1 MGRALAAIGI
11 ILTLGYVFF
20 AWWLV
25 GDRIQTL
32 RYMDLNE
39 VGDFLAGAFGP
50 IAILWLVLGFFQQGD
65 ELRQSTAAL
74 EEQSKQLK
82 STSDHQRN
90 VAEISLKA
98 LELNREERIAR
109 DHQYRA
115 SLKPIFSIEAGKF
128 IEKDDF
134 CELDCRVINDGA
146 LVFNVFII
154 CSRAEIE
161 YACHR
166 HGNIANGGVA
176 SFTCK
181 WSKDVPGT
189 SLIITIRYEEQD
201 STIGVKRFHCVV
213 VGRIDNFEFVENF

>member
-1 MGRALAAIGI
+1 MDRRTKIAVWFTAA
-11 ILTLGYVFF
+11 Y
-20 AWWLV
+20 LV
-25 GDRIQTL
+25 GIAVL
-32 RYMDLNE
+32 IGFKAPEFIVMPLNSL
-39 VGDFLAGAFGP
+39 GDFLAGAFGP
-50 IAILWLVLGFFQQGD
+50 LALAWLVFGYFQQGD

-146 LVFNVFII
+146 SVFNVFIT
-154 CSRAEIE
+154 CSRAEKE
-161 YACHR
+161 CACHR